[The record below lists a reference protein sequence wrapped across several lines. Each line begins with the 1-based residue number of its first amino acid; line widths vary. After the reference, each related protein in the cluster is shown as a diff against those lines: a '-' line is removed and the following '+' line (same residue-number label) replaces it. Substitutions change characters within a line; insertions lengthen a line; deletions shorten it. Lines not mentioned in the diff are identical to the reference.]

1 MKNKVISHL
10 APFEPYVC
18 VLHRGFT
25 PESKKSFT
33 FPAPEDIF
41 QLTHSCKAGKAK
53 FDVFEKSTSKPPP
66 RPKHCCYIDVDKLYP
81 NPPDRQ
87 KKCDSVFIILNNDT
101 PIGNTKDYSAINH
114 LRYCCFGE
122 LKDSKIESQED
133 MFEQIMCLVKLF
145 KEKLEAAGYSKAFP
159 NSKIIG
165 VLCGG
170 SMRNRNFNQFA
181 SDAQRKY
188 GISLKQIGRDRK
200 LELEL

>member
-1 MKNKVISHL
+1 
-10 APFEPYVC
+10 
-18 VLHRGFT
+18 
-25 PESKKSFT
+25 
-33 FPAPEDIF
+33 
-41 QLTHSCKAGKAK
+41 
-53 FDVFEKSTSKPPP
+53 
-66 RPKHCCYIDVDKLYP
+66 
-81 NPPDRQ
+81 
-87 KKCDSVFIILNNDT
+87 
-101 PIGNTKDYSAINH
+101 

-122 LKDSKIESQED
+122 LKDSGIESQED
-133 MFEQIMCLVKLF
+133 MLEQIMGLVRLF

-170 SMRNRNFNQFA
+170 SMRNRNFDKFA